1 MTANLNLKTTV
12 GSQKPQEKERI
23 FLCVR
28 IDGSSLQMWMMVVT
42 QAVDVLLVK
51 VSAATSGNG
60 QR

>member
-28 IDGSSLQMWMMVVT
+28 IDDSSLQMWMMVVT